1 MPEKFEAKERQGPKE
16 LLLTPE
22 QERAEAERRGEPP
35 YIMEFREGE
44 KKAIIYGSKHLFNLE
59 GAKKM
64 KELFEAEK
72 PDVVLFEGA
81 GIRDFE
87 RVEREKLDEAEI
99 VRQYGEQGYMHYL
112 AKKSDVEARSWD
124 IPLKEQVKWA
134 LRKGNNPEAVIGA
147 YSFYLARYNR
157 QRGEPASAK
166 GVVQLL
172 KNFFNEELVGELKEE
187 FGVDFA
193 PDNFDL
199 NKIAKKYAGVSFGK
213 LTSEHIEE
221 GASPRRKTP
230 LSQVMRDT
238 AEARDYHAID
248 VITEAKEKYKKVF
261 ITTGSSHALAWEPAL
276 KAIY

>member
-44 KKAIIYGSKHLFNLE
+44 KKAIVYGSKHLFNLE

-112 AKKSDVEARSWD
+112 AQKSGTEARSWD
-124 IPLKEQVKWA
+124 ISLKEQVKWA
-134 LRKGNNPEAVIGA
+134 LRKSNN
-147 YSFYLARYNR
+147 
-157 QRGEPASAK
+157 
-166 GVVQLL
+166 
-172 KNFFNEELVGELKEE
+172 
-187 FGVDFA
+187 
-193 PDNFDL
+193 